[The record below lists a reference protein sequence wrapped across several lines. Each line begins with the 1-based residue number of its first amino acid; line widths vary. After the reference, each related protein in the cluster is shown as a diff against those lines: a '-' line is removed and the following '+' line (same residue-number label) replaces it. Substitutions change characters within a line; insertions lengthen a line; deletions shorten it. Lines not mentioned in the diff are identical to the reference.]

1 MDMSDYSYPYKD
13 AAFIFEELVEFD
25 KMCEEGGLADV
36 NSELAAAVLE
46 EAGRLGSEVI
56 APLNVVGDR
65 EGATLDETGVR
76 ETAGFSEA
84 YRQYVENGWSSLP
97 FGEEY
102 GGQGMP
108 KILGT
113 AAEEVWQSS
122 NLGFSLCPLL
132 THGAVDALE
141 KHGSDELKSQY
152 LVKLIS
158 GEWTGTMCL
167 TEPQAGSD
175 LAAISTRAVPEGDH
189 FRVTGQKIFIT
200 WGDHQMTNNIIH
212 LVLARL
218 PDAPAGVRGISLFL
232 VPKFQLDENGEPGER
247 NDVHCVSLEHKL
259 GIHSSPT
266 CVMAFG
272 DKGGAV
278 GYLVGEPHRGLMAMF
293 TMMNAA
299 RQSVGLQ
306 GLSLSSRSYQQA
318 LAWAKERLQGTRSDG
333 SRYPII
339 EFPDVRRMLM
349 LMKSGTEAMRGFA
362 YLAAA
367 EIDRSRLA
375 SDPAMAG
382 RHHARVELFTPIVK
396 GWLTEMA
403 QELTSYGIQVH
414 GGMGFIE
421 ETGSAQYY
429 RDARITTI
437 YEGTTAIQAN
447 DLVGRKTLAD
457 NGEALADLLKDVQA
471 TAEALSETEQTAPV
485 GGALQLAV
493 QAAVEARQWILDHA
507 RESGDVAGGSGV
519 NFLMLLGYVCGGWIM
534 GLSALKASK
543 KLAGGAGDT
552 AFLKAK
558 LVTAKFYCDHLLPR
572 TGACLAAVKAGP
584 ESMMELPADQF

>member
-1 MDMSDYSYPYKD
+1 MSDYSYPAKD
-13 AAFIFEELVEFD
+13 AAFIFKHLVDFD
-25 KMCEEGGLADV
+25 RMCEEGGLADV
-36 NSELAAAVLE
+36 NCELAEAILE
-46 EAGRLGSEVI
+46 EASRLGSEVI
-56 APLNVVGDR
+56 APLNVISDR

-76 ETAGFSEA
+76 ETPGFAEA
-84 YRQYVENGWSSLP
+84 YRQYIENGWSALP
-97 FGEEY
+97 FDEEY

-108 KILGT
+108 KIIGT

-122 NLGFSLCPLL
+122 SLAFSLCPLL
-132 THGAVDALE
+132 THGAIDAIE
-141 KHGSDELKSQY
+141 KHASDELKALY
-152 LVKLIS
+152 LPKLIS
-158 GEWTGTMCL
+158 GEWTGTMNL

-175 LAAISTRAVPEGDH
+175 LAAINTKAVPEGDH
-189 FRVTGQKIFIT
+189 YLITGQKIFIT
-200 WGDHQMTNNIIH
+200 WGDHQMTDNIIH

-232 VPKFQLDENGEPGER
+232 VPKFRLDENGEAGER
-247 NDVHCVSLEHKL
+247 NDVNCVSIEHKL
-259 GIHSSPT
+259 GIHGSPT
-266 CVMAFG
+266 CVMVYG

-318 LAWAKERLQGTRSDG
+318 LGWAKERLQGTRSDG
-333 SRYPII
+333 SRFPII

-349 LMKSGTEAMRGFA
+349 LMRSGTEAMRGLA

-375 SDPAMAG
+375 TDPEQAA
-382 RHHARVELFTPIVK
+382 RHHARVELLTPVVK
-396 GWLTEMA
+396 GWLTELS
-403 QELTSYGIQVH
+403 QEITSHGIQIH
-414 GGMGFIE
+414 GGMGYVE

-437 YEGTTAIQAN
+437 YEGTTGIQAN
-447 DLVGRKTLAD
+447 DLVGRKTLAN
-457 NGEALADLLKDVQA
+457 NGEVLADLLQDIQG
-471 TAEALSETEQTAPV
+471 TAEQLAAIDELSAIGT
-485 GGALQLAV
+485 ALQQGVAEAV
-493 QAAVEARQWILDHA
+493 DARQWIIDNA
-507 RESGDVAGGSGV
+507 GQNRDVAGAAGV

-534 GLSALKASK
+534 GASALKAAS
-543 KLAGGAGDT
+543 LLAAGGGDT

-558 LVTAKFYCDHLLPR
+558 LVSARFYCEHLLPR
-572 TGACLAAVKAGP
+572 AGACLVSVKAGP
-584 ESMMELPADQF
+584 GSMMEMPVEAF

>member
-1 MDMSDYSYPYKD
+1 MSDYSYPYKD

-25 KMCEEGGLADV
+25 RMCEEGGLADV

-46 EAGRLGSEVI
+46 EAGRFGSEVI

-84 YRQYVENGWSSLP
+84 YRQYVENGWSALP
-97 FGEEY
+97 FDEEY

-141 KHGSDELKSQY
+141 KHGSDELKSKY
-152 LVKLIS
+152 LAKLIS

-175 LAAISTRAVPEGDH
+175 LAAITSRAVPEADH

-200 WGDHQMTNNIIH
+200 WGDHQMTDNIIH

-232 VPKFQLDENGEPGER
+232 VPKFLLDENGEPGER
-247 NDVHCVSLEHKL
+247 NDVYCVSLEHKL

-293 TMMNAA
+293 TMMNSA

-306 GLSLSSRSYQQA
+306 GLSVSSRSYQQA
-318 LAWAKERLQGTRSDG
+318 LGWAKERLQGTRSDG

-349 LMKSGTEAMRGFA
+349 LMKSGTEAMRGLA

-367 EIDRSRLA
+367 EIDCSRLA
-375 SDPAMAG
+375 SNPEQAG

-396 GWLTEMA
+396 GWLTEMS
-403 QELTSYGIQVH
+403 QELTSYGIQIH

-457 NGEALADLLKDVQA
+457 NGEALAALLKDVQA
-471 TAEALSETEQTAPV
+471 TAEALSEAEQTAAI
-485 GGALQLAV
+485 GAALQLAV

-507 RESGDVAGGSGV
+507 RESRDVAGATGV
-519 NFLMLLGYVCGGWIM
+519 NLLMLLGYACGGWIM

-543 KLAGGAGDT
+543 RLAEGAGDT

-558 LVTAKFYCDHLLPR
+558 LVTARFYCDHLLPR
-572 TGACLAAVKAGP
+572 TGACLASIKAGP
-584 ESMMELPADQF
+584 ESTMELPVEQF

>member
-1 MDMSDYSYPYKD
+1 SDYKYPYKD
-13 AAFIFEELVEFD
+13 AAFIFEEIVEFD
-25 KMCEEGGLADV
+25 KMCEEGGLKDV
-36 NSELAAAVLE
+36 NSELAAAILE
-46 EAGRLGSEVI
+46 EAARLGSEAI

-76 ETAGFSEA
+76 ETPGFAEA
-84 YRQYVENGWSSLP
+84 YRQYIENGWSSLP
-97 FGEEY
+97 FDEEY

-108 KILGT
+108 KIIGT

-132 THGAVDALE
+132 THGAIDALE
-141 KHGSDELKSQY
+141 KHGSEELKTLY
-152 LVKLIS
+152 LAKMTS
-158 GEWTGTMCL
+158 GEWAGTMNL

-175 LAAISTRAVPEGDH
+175 LAAIATKAAPEGDH

-200 WGDHQMTNNIIH
+200 WGDHQMTENIIH

-218 PDAPAGVRGISLFL
+218 PDAPAGVHGISLFL
-232 VPKFQLDENGEPGER
+232 VPKFLLDENGEPGER

-259 GIHSSPT
+259 GIHGSPT

-333 SRYPII
+333 SRFPII

-349 LMKSGTEAMRGFA
+349 LMKSGTESMRGFA

-375 SDPAMAG
+375 SDPAQAA

-421 ETGSAQYY
+421 ETGSAQYF

-447 DLVGRKTLAD
+447 DLVGRKVLAD
-457 NGEALADLLKDVQA
+457 SGEALTGLLKDMQA
-471 TAEALSETEQTAPV
+471 TAKTLSALEQTSAIGNALQQAVQTGAEAL
-485 GGALQLAV
+485 
-493 QAAVEARQWILDHA
+493 QWILAHA
-507 RESGDVAGGSGV
+507 RESRDVAGASGV
-519 NFLMLLGYVCGGWIM
+519 NFLMLLGYTCGGWIM
-534 GLSALKASK
+534 G
-543 KLAGGAGDT
+543 
-552 AFLKAK
+552 
-558 LVTAKFYCDHLLPR
+558 
-572 TGACLAAVKAGP
+572 
-584 ESMMELPADQF
+584 